1 MLFRIADTIKLI
13 KINRYDYITDNE
25 YYKKIM
31 SVKNIKIPK
40 IDHNKVNRIDNLLR
54 K

>member
-1 MLFRIADTIKLI
+1 MLFRIADTNKLI
-13 KINRYDYITDNE
+13 EINRYDYTTDNE
-25 YYKKIM
+25 YYEKIM

-40 IDHNKVNRIDNLLR
+40 IDDNKVNRIENLLR